1 MKLSLS
7 VGINQFS
14 AVDAP
19 LAGCVNDA
27 QAMRAYF
34 EERGYETTTLLN
46 DKATHGAVADWMASA
61 VPRAAANEVS
71 HIALS
76 LSSHGTQV
84 RDLNGDEADKYDEA
98 AVLYDT
104 APVNGQWGNVLL
116 DDAVKA
122 WLASIPKTTE
132 VELWFDCCHA
142 GTMSRAALRYSIR
155 YLPPPG
161 GMLPS
166 PRPMTRSLNPTHVR
180 DMERGG
186 KGNRF
191 LWEACRANQTAA
203 DAVIDGRPC
212 GAFTWAYL
220 SAAKT
225 RTGRASVLANTR
237 ALLRKAGFDQL
248 AQLEA
253 V

>member
-1 MKLSLS
+1 MKISLS
-7 VGINQFS
+7 IGINRFG
-14 AVDAP
+14 AIDAP
-19 LAGCVNDA
+19 LSGCVNDA
-27 QAMRAYF
+27 KAMQAYF
-34 EERGYETTTLLN
+34 DARGYETATLL
-46 DKATHGAVADWMASA
+46 DDAATRGAVADWMAHA
-61 VPRAAANEVS
+61 AARATANEVS

-76 LSSHGTQV
+76 LSSHGTQL
-84 RDLNGDEADKYDEA
+84 RDLNDDEADKWDEA

-104 APVNGQWGNVLL
+104 AIVNGQWGNVLL

-142 GTMSRAALRYSIR
+142 GTMSRAALQYAIR

-161 GMLPS
+161 GRLPP
-166 PRPMTRSLNPTHVR
+166 PRQTLRSLNPMHVR
-180 DMERGG
+180 EIERAARHT
-186 KGNRF
+186 RF

-203 DAVIDGRPC
+203 DAVIGGRPC

-225 RTGRASVLANTR
+225 RTGRGNILANTR
-237 ALLRKAGFDQL
+237 TLLRKAGFDQL